1 MAQFIYILGHWIQ
14 HFQKKLSNL
23 ITYSWKSFIITSDD
37 LAKGYM
43 KAKEGE

>member
-1 MAQFIYILGHWIQ
+1 MIYFFHRYIKAQE
-14 HFQKKLSNL
+14 
-23 ITYSWKSFIITSDD
+23 SFIITSDD